1 MASPSARATSAA
13 DAGGAGGRLRTAL
26 VLRHDE
32 TIHLGNLEPVLREH
46 GYALTVLDT
55 PGADFSVVDPTAAD
69 LVVVLGGDM
78 GVYESAE
85 HPYLVEEIA
94 LIRAR
99 LEAERPVF
107 GVCLGAQLMAE
118 SLGSTVYK
126 GPSNEIGYRSVEP
139 TVEGASSPVRHIAG
153 VPVMQWH
160 SDTFELPEG
169 VTRLAG
175 SPEYRNEAF
184 GIGNWAL
191 AVQFHPEVTPEMHE
205 RWLEDSA
212 EALAAEGV
220 DADTLRA
227 ENERYNAT
235 MQQASRRLFSEYL
248 DAIEE

>member
-1 MASPSARATSAA
+1 MAATGETQTPDAA
-13 DAGGAGGRLRTAL
+13 GEAARLRTAL

-55 PGADFSVVDPTAAD
+55 PGADFAAVDPAAAD

-78 GVYESAE
+78 GVYESE
-85 HPYLVEEIA
+85 QHPYLADEIA

-99 LEAERPVF
+99 IDAERPVF

-118 SLGSTVYK
+118 SLGGTVFK
-126 GPSNEIGYRSVEP
+126 GGSNEIGYRSVEP
-139 TVEGASSPVRHIAG
+139 TVEGAQSPVRHIAG

-205 RWLEDSA
+205 RWVADSVG
-212 EALAAEGV
+212 ELAAEGI
-220 DADTLRA
+220 DADALRA
-227 ENERYNAT
+227 ENERYNAA
-235 MQQASRRLFSEYL
+235 MQQASRRMFSEYL
-248 DAIEE
+248 DGIAG